1 MLHPLLLQE
10 LSQTWLCHRR
20 ELCGWMPGSQLQ
32 FLSSSLQT
40 MWDKLTSV
48 APVTTRLK
56 FKLASQA
63 PQGPQASKTLP

>member
-20 ELCGWMPGSQLQ
+20 ELCGWMPGSQRQ